1 MDFSERPAGSERRAQ
16 RRLKTAIPIRVRGV
30 DAQGTEFE
38 VSTETV
44 EVSRRGL
51 SFLTELELK
60 TPGTV
65 TVVIPGRGPRHA
77 GEGPTDFFSTAAV
90 LSVLKEAD
98 SYRVI
103 LRFIGATLTT
113 YSAETPSQDAEER
126 Y

>member
-1 MDFSERPAGSERRAQ
+1 MDNSETPAGSERRAQ

-65 TVVIPGRGPRHA
+65 TVVIPGRGPHHA
-77 GEGPTDFFSTAAV
+77 GGRPKDFFSTAAV
-90 LSVLKEAD
+90 VLRILKEAEF
-98 SYRVI
+98 YRVS
-103 LRFIGATLTT
+103 LRFIGATLAT
-113 YSAETPSQDAEER
+113 YSAETP
-126 Y
+126 

>member
-1 MDFSERPAGSERRAQ
+1 MDNSERPAGRETRAQ

-38 VSTETV
+38 VSAETV

-51 SFLTELELK
+51 SFLTEIELK
-60 TPGTV
+60 TPATV

-90 LSVLKEAD
+90 LRVLKEAD

-113 YSAETPSQDAEER
+113 YSAETP
-126 Y
+126 